1 MYKSWGKKAKN
12 IGLAVGML
20 CRFAKKSY
28 LCRFI
33 SNMDALMEQLLQ
45 YVWKHRMLPLTP
57 LTTVEGERVEVLDPG
72 LWNHDAG
79 PDFFNAK
86 LRIGTQ
92 DWVGNVEV
100 HLRSSDWYRHG
111 HEDDLAYENVV
122 LHVVGEADREVTT
135 PSGRPLPQIV
145 LAVPAEVEANFRQ
158 LMAEEAYPPCYRVI
172 PTLPSVKVRSWL
184 NALTVERL
192 EQKIERID
200 TLLQRTGGDWER
212 VLFVTLA
219 RALGFGVNSDAF
231 EQWAAMIDLTQVG
244 KHRDQ
249 LEQVEA
255 FFLGTAG
262 LLERAHGEG
271 IDEARRALWERE
283 WRFLCSKFGLKT
295 SDTLRWKYMRM
306 RPQNFP
312 HVRLLQL
319 ARMYHEG
326 RASLSRLVAARDV
339 EGIREMFHE
348 ALPQLQATSLDL
360 LLINT
365 AAPVLFAHG
374 RQHDCEERM
383 DMAFKLLESVRA
395 ESNYITRAWRQ
406 AGLSVSTAADSQ
418 ALIQLRKRYCDR
430 RDCLRC
436 RFGAEYLRQQ

>member
-1 MYKSWGKKAKN
+1 MSKSRGKCTKN
-12 IGLAVGML
+12 VGLALSML

-33 SNMDALMEQLLQ
+33 STLMEQLLQ

-145 LAVPAEVEANFRQ
+145 LTVPAEVEANFRQ

-172 PTLPSVKVRSWL
+172 PTLPTVKVRSWL

-200 TLLQRTGGDWER
+200 ALLQRTGGDWER

-219 RALGFGVNSDAF
+219 RTLGFGVNSDP
-231 EQWAAMIDLTQVG
+231 LSSG
-244 KHRDQ
+244 RHR
-249 LEQVEA
+249 
-255 FFLGTAG
+255 
-262 LLERAHGEG
+262 
-271 IDEARRALWERE
+271 
-283 WRFLCSKFGLKT
+283 
-295 SDTLRWKYMRM
+295 
-306 RPQNFP
+306 
-312 HVRLLQL
+312 
-319 ARMYHEG
+319 
-326 RASLSRLVAARDV
+326 
-339 EGIREMFHE
+339 
-348 ALPQLQATSLDL
+348 
-360 LLINT
+360 
-365 AAPVLFAHG
+365 
-374 RQHDCEERM
+374 
-383 DMAFKLLESVRA
+383 
-395 ESNYITRAWRQ
+395 
-406 AGLSVSTAADSQ
+406 
-418 ALIQLRKRYCDR
+418 
-430 RDCLRC
+430 
-436 RFGAEYLRQQ
+436 